1 MTFARYLNH
10 TAVVQIDAFEQ
21 GAFGLSDLVYAWRNE
36 TGEGVTIR
44 WQVTLTNTS
53 DSNTGTVE
61 ILNVAPEVA
70 RQLEASFDAVIK
82 GSIRCTLALGWG
94 QVGTPDYAVP
104 EVVLSGGVWRFRPL
118 VRADVDTSTVFEF
131 GSGLQ
136 ELSDR
141 VLLNDIL
148 SSVGVSYGQAAQF
161 VAEDLGFQISQ
172 AAVDLLN
179 EAANR
184 RGLTPE
190 QGLVVFSTGDPGRDA
205 LDRIF
210 GTVGL
215 QWVLDSQNVIRALD
229 SSGVRNDLPLIT
241 LTPASGLLTWETV
254 DKDGVDVRALARPG
268 LQPGQQLAVQDETGV
283 PVGAPLLRVE
293 RVEFVG
299 GTDTESTMRVV
310 ARPRRGFV

>member
-94 QVGTPDYAVP
+94 QVGTPDYGVP

-118 VRADVDTSTVFEF
+118 VRADVTR
-131 GSGLQ
+131 Q
-136 ELSDR
+136 R
-141 VLLNDIL
+141 C
-148 SSVGVSYGQAAQF
+148 SSSA
-161 VAEDLGFQISQ
+161 
-172 AAVDLLN
+172 
-179 EAANR
+179 
-184 RGLTPE
+184 
-190 QGLVVFSTGDPGRDA
+190 
-205 LDRIF
+205 
-210 GTVGL
+210 
-215 QWVLDSQNVIRALD
+215 RACK
-229 SSGVRNDLPLIT
+229 SSPIACCSMTFCR
-241 LTPASGLLTWETV
+241 AS
-254 DKDGVDVRALARPG
+254 A
-268 LQPGQQLAVQDETGV
+268 
-283 PVGAPLLRVE
+283 
-293 RVEFVG
+293 
-299 GTDTESTMRVV
+299 
-310 ARPRRGFV
+310 